1 VAGSIY
7 LRFGPNSVGALSQN
21 QWAPDLG
28 NHDPNPPVQII
39 DGPVFRLPLYTRI
52 WQRSPWVAIGSQ
64 IAQPQ
69 ISPPPPA
76 SPPQIAQ
83 YDWPVPRGYKYPVTL
98 RFWCNG
104 VPLETGQIY
113 GALGEAPGYDFP
125 TPTARRQPNLYG
137 TWTQNLLQSTLAPA
151 QAAAVPFGQDD
162 WPNPRPA
169 TRSAELLTWSGNLL
183 ESTLAA
189 AAAMPLTP
197 QVMPNPP
204 QRWSRDA
211 SAQPN
216 LLQTTLAAPQAVP
229 FSQTDW
235 PNPVAARRIQ
245 QPERLGGVVD
255 AGDARRGIVL
265 DVPRGP
271 THPIELRTQAG
282 NLLESTLSLP
292 PGTPV
297 PAYDWPLPGRA
308 QHPIG
313 LRTWSVNLLQ
323 STLNPG
329 DPLRPLDWPLP
340 GRAQHPIAARTWT
353 CNLLQSTLRPQ
364 DPPAPVDWPLPVRR
378 TWQPP
383 VWSQNLLQS
392 TLTPGDPI
400 RGVTP
405 PNPVLRRRPVELLTW
420 VALPVPGNI
429 PVQAPGVFGWGARG
443 HIGGSGIDPWSRI
456 GTAVAPDSN
465 TRIGTATA
473 SDANKRIGSEDA

>member
-1 VAGSIY
+1 
-7 LRFGPNSVGALSQN
+7 
-21 QWAPDLG
+21 
-28 NHDPNPPVQII
+28 
-39 DGPVFRLPLYTRI
+39 VFRLPLYTRI
-52 WQRSPWVAIGSQ
+52 WQRSPWVAIGAQ

-125 TPTARRQPNLYG
+125 TPPARRQPNLYG

-169 TRSAELLTWSGNLL
+169 TRSAELLTSSGNLL

-204 QRWSRDA
+204 QR
-211 SAQPN
+211 SAREAPAAGQN
-216 LLQTTLAAPQAVP
+216 LLPTLLAAPQAVP

-235 PNPVAARRIQ
+235 PNPVQLRRAQ
-245 QPERLGGVVD
+245 QPEKLGGVVD
-255 AGDARRGIVL
+255 AGDPRRGSVL
-265 DVPRGP
+265 DVPGRP
-271 THPIELRTQAG
+271 AHPIELRTQAL
-282 NLLESTLSLP
+282 NLLQGTLSIP

-297 PAYDWPLPGRA
+297 PAFDWPLPGRA
-308 QHPIG
+308 QHPLA

-323 STLNPG
+323 STLFPG

-340 GRAQHPIAARTWT
+340 GRAQHPVVLRTWT
-353 CNLLQSTLRPQ
+353 LNLLESTLAPAVPLRPAEM
-364 DPPAPVDWPLPVRR
+364 PNPRSRAPLGDYGWAC
-378 TWQPP
+378 
-383 VWSQNLLQS
+383 NLLQS
-392 TLTPGDPI
+392 TLTP
-400 RGVTP
+400 
-405 PNPVLRRRPVELLTW
+405 
-420 VALPVPGNI
+420 
-429 PVQAPGVFGWGARG
+429 APGAPTIPPALLNPRGAAYPMELRTFV
-443 HIGGSGIDPWSRI
+443 SGPPAALAVRI
-456 GTAVAPDSN
+456 LSAGPRN
-465 TRIGTATA
+465 TRAGGRKVREHTGATTTRTPRRK
-473 SDANKRIGSEDA
+473 KRET